1 MGIWV
6 KFTFIVMNML
16 QWYSQTQK
24 DSFCISWYTGTSS
37 APEYVLKNGFAESEI
52 MYGSVLDQ
60 GKRTTVL

>member
-6 KFTFIVMNML
+6 DFAFIVKNML

-24 DSFCISWYTGTSS
+24 DSFCISWYTRTRST
-37 APEYVLKNGFAESEI
+37 PEYVLKNVFAESEI

-60 GKRTTVL
+60 GSRTTVL